1 MQAAPAP
8 QAESHINMLVRGIRG
23 ATTVAANTREAILEA
38 TTELLQ
44 EMVRLNQVEPEQM
57 ASIIFTTTQDLNAE
71 FPAVAARDAGWTH
84 VALECLH
91 EMNVPGS
98 LQRCL
103 RILIHVNT
111 DRSLEELTHV
121 YLRDARALRPDLAD
135 GHGTEAAT

>member
-135 GHGTEAAT
+135 GHRTEAAT